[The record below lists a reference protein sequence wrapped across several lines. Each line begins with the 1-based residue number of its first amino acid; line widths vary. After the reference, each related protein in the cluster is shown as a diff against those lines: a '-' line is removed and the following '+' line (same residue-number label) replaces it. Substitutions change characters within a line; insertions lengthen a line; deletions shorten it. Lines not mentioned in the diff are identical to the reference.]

1 MFFLGCGLLR
11 AAGADQRY
19 NLMIALA
26 QRGQGDLYL
35 DRMLLVVIAD
45 RQVQALQQ
53 LAQPLGGQRAQVVAV
68 QRQRGQ

>member
-1 MFFLGCGLLR
+1 
-11 AAGADQRY
+11 
-19 NLMIALA
+19 MITLA

-53 LAQPLGGQRAQVVAV
+53 LAQPLGGQSAQVVAV